1 MVSGRI
7 CLYTYM
13 YMHHL
18 NIHICIIYKYVYIYM
33 NHEYHL
39 KKIYIYIYKCII
51 YIYFQL
57 CIQIIPN
64 DTPWKFNT
72 SALSQPFSD
81 PQIKGVY
88 QKNVIFGCF

>member
-1 MVSGRI
+1 MYHIQI
-7 CLYTYM
+7 C
-13 YMHHL
+13 
-18 NIHICIIYKYVYIYM
+18 IYM
-33 NHEYHL
+33 NHEYHF
-39 KKIYIYIYKCII
+39 KKIYIYKCII